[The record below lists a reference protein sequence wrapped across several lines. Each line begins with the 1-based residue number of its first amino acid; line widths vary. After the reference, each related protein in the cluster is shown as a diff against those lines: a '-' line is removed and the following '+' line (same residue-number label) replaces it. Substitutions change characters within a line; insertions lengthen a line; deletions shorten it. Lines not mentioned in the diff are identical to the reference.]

1 MASDVLGGGMHHHI
15 GPPLVLGR
23 TAARQEAGSSGL
35 STKDTVMPSLGSV

>member
-1 MASDVLGGGMHHHI
+1 LELAIVSLKKA
-15 GPPLVLGR
+15 LVLGR